1 MAETGPGQNRAGS
14 PALGPELVLLSS
26 HLRATHG
33 LLACLAENLF
43 LQLGLTDIQGVEC
56 GEGGVAC
63 SAAVGRGASALQSP
77 GHLYPNKTDSGSV
90 QACGLSAPTAPGH
103 LALAPWPGSACS
115 PGCHWSPSDT
125 STLTAPSGDGAT
137 ADSPRHQA
145 EKPLPGLGP
154 RASQH
159 SKLGFNLKPWKLLVG
174 QLWEYTASLSAAPVD
189 DKQG

>member
-1 MAETGPGQNRAGS
+1 M
-14 PALGPELVLLSS
+14 
-26 HLRATHG
+26 
-33 LLACLAENLF
+33 
-43 LQLGLTDIQGVEC
+43 
-56 GEGGVAC
+56 AC

-90 QACGLSAPTAPGH
+90 RACGLSVPTAPGR
-103 LALAPWPGSACS
+103 LALAPWPGSACG
-115 PGCHWSPSDT
+115 PGRHRSPSDT
-125 STLTAPSGDGAT
+125 FWTPPSGDGAT
-137 ADSPRHQA
+137 ADSPHHRA

-159 SKLGFNLKPWKLLVG
+159 SKLGFNLKPWKLLAG